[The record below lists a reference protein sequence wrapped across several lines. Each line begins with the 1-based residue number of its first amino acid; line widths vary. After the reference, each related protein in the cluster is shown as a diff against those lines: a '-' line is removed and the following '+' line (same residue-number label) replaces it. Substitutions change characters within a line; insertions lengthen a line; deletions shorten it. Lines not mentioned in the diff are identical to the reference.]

1 VIPYPTFVATLAA
14 QGTDLDA
21 LGIDTGI
28 PVRLIHDVMNGRKV
42 PTLEQRAR
50 LADALGV
57 PADELFAVLGHRPTP
72 GWFIADPVVLRKID
86 RGAA

>member
-1 VIPYPTFVATLAA
+1 
-14 QGTDLDA
+14 
-21 LGIDTGI
+21 
-28 PVRLIHDVMNGRKV
+28 MNGRKV